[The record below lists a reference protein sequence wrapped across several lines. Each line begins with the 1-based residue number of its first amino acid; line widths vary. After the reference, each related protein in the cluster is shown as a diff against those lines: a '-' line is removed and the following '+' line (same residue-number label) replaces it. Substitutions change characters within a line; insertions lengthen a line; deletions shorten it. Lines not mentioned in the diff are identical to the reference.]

1 MYIEIFQ
8 IQFAL
13 EKAKGSLLMFR
24 DLQAHMEACGR
35 VAAELYARV
44 FEGEV
49 PEGKHDALED
59 VFVRFNS
66 GRPVG
71 FRGRSM
77 SVGDVVHVLKAEG
90 VKPGYYFC
98 DMIGFKKIQFLRE
111 ETKK

>member
-1 MYIEIFQ
+1 VYIEIFQ
-8 IQFAL
+8 IQFKL
-13 EKAKGSLLMFR
+13 DKETLLMFR

-35 VAAELYARV
+35 VEAERYVRV

-77 SVGDVVHVLKAEG
+77 SVGDVVHVVKAEG
-90 VKPGYYFC
+90 VKPGFYFC
-98 DMIGFKKIQFLRE
+98 DMIGFKKIQFLRG
-111 ETKK
+111 ETIK

>member
-8 IQFAL
+8 IQFEL
-13 EKAKGSLLMFR
+13 DKETLLMFR

-35 VAAELYARV
+35 VDAELYARV

-71 FRGRSM
+71 FNGRSM
-77 SVGDVVHVLKAEG
+77 SVGDVVHVVKAEG
-90 VKPGYYFC
+90 VKPGFYFC
-98 DMIGFKKIQFLRE
+98 DTFGFKKIQFLPNIFNA
-111 ETKK
+111 